1 MDPSTEDSRAWRL
14 WSHSVLIAVIMSTAV
29 GAVAM
34 LLSVPMSAAAV
45 LVDVMSSV
53 VLFSIV
59 DEAFLDGY
67 RFFPR
72 GGGP

>member
-1 MDPSTEDSRAWRL
+1 
-14 WSHSVLIAVIMSTAV
+14 MSTAV

-34 LLSVPMSAAAV
+34 LLSVPMSSAAV